1 MNQPKGFEKNGKENK
16 VYIPFKALYGLR
28 QAPRAWYS
36 RLSKYLIR
44 LGFTKCPF
52 EHAVYIKHKRNEA
65 LIIGVYVDDLLI
77 TGSSISNIAKFKD
90 QMNQEFD
97 MSDLG
102 KLAYYIGI
110 EVEQRNGF
118 TELRQTAYAKKV
130 LERAG
135 MLDCNPVKYPME
147 PKILLHK
154 DENGKLVNSTMFKS
168 IIGGLRYL
176 VHTRPSLIRL
186 ELLVISWRILQCYT
200 WELLNEYY
208 AMLREI

>member
-1 MNQPKGFEKNGKENK
+1 M
-16 VYIPFKALYGLR
+16 
-28 QAPRAWYS
+28 
-36 RLSKYLIR
+36 SKYLIR

-52 EHAVYIKHKRNEA
+52 EHAVYIKHKGNEA

-176 VHTRPSLIRL
+176 VHTRPSLFGW
-186 ELLVISWRILQCYT
+186 SC
-200 WELLNEYY
+200 
-208 AMLREI
+208 

>member
-1 MNQPKGFEKNGKENK
+1 
-16 VYIPFKALYGLR
+16 
-28 QAPRAWYS
+28 
-36 RLSKYLIR
+36 
-44 LGFTKCPF
+44 
-52 EHAVYIKHKRNEA
+52 
-65 LIIGVYVDDLLI
+65 
-77 TGSSISNIAKFKD
+77 
-90 QMNQEFD
+90 MNQEFD

-147 PKILLHK
+147 SKILLHK

-176 VHTRPSLIRL
+176 VHTRPSLFGW
-186 ELLVISWRILQCYT
+186 SC
-200 WELLNEYY
+200 
-208 AMLREI
+208 